1 MKRWMNLVV
10 TMAAVVAFVGFAY
23 AAVASM
29 SGEVT
34 KYDSGKSIAMKD
46 AKGKEHTLEITK
58 DTKVEGEVKVGAK
71 VTVEA
76 EGKKAHSN
84 KAAPAN

>member
-1 MKRWMNLVV
+1 MKRWINVAV
-10 TMAAVVAFVGFAY
+10 AMAAVVAFVGFAY

-34 KYDSGKSIAMKD
+34 KYDLGKSISMKD
-46 AKGKEHTLEITK
+46 AKGKEHTLHISK
-58 DTKVEGEVKVGAK
+58 DTKVEGEIKIGAK

-76 EGKKAHSN
+76 EGKNAQSIK
-84 KAAPAN
+84 APAAN